1 MPVFPPAVRSR
12 SNSRQ
17 RAWCGGPSNVEIWH
31 LTRVA
36 LGRRC
41 GSALL
46 ASAIEVRLPRMLDG
60 PFGQSPAGF
69 VPSMLRIGR
78 TSPAEAVL
86 RATGT
91 TPA

>member
-1 MPVFPPAVRSR
+1 LRSR
-12 SNSRQ
+12 IKILE
-17 RAWCGGPSNVEIWH
+17 AYATIFEVESEFFRIVTE
-31 LTRVA
+31 TRVA
-36 LGRRC
+36 LGLRC

-78 TSPAEAVL
+78 TSP
-86 RATGT
+86 G
-91 TPA
+91 